1 MLLIRMKKKRPLNNQ
16 KEGKKTFR
24 PTIGWMIPRSIP
36 MHSSMISCPRE
47 GIRLGLPTSHLTRR
61 IKTTETTQLVTIELV
76 IGRSPKTFNL
86 CAVTLT
92 PSSAEHKELAK
103 SKMIGVR

>member
-1 MLLIRMKKKRPLNNQ
+1 
-16 KEGKKTFR
+16 
-24 PTIGWMIPRSIP
+24 
-36 MHSSMISCPRE
+36 MHSSMKSCPRV

-76 IGRSPKTFNL
+76 IGRSPKNFNL

-92 PSSAEHKELAK
+92 PSSAADKEFAK